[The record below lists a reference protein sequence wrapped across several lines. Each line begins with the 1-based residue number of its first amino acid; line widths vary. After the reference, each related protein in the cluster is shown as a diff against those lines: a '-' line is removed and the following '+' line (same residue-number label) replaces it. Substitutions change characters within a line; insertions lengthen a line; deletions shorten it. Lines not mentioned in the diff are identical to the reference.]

1 MVLYR
6 GGAQITS
13 DVEVGHNNGRVES
26 RVYGEG
32 SPIDISAYWDELERD
47 EKFCTV
53 SIRDE
58 KINDNDNNGNDPTEF
73 SSDDKERGNTE
84 VWGSEARMVDNY
96 EGRMP
101 VVDGLRSTIV

>member
-1 MVLYR
+1 MER
-6 GGAQITS
+6 G
-13 DVEVGHNNGRVES
+13 D
-26 RVYGEG
+26 
-32 SPIDISAYWDELERD
+32 PINVSAYVEELERD
-47 EKFCTV
+47 DKLGTI
-53 SIRDE
+53 SIGDE
-58 KINDNDNNGNDPTEF
+58 KINHNDDDVNNPTEF